1 MPKKKLTPE
10 QMLEAFENWKK
21 SEEYE
26 IIEKF
31 QVARNEMAVKE
42 PIELGTDDLD

>member
-10 QMLEAFENWKK
+10 QMMEAFENWKK

-26 IIEKF
+26 TIDKF
-31 QVARNEMAVKE
+31 
-42 PIELGTDDLD
+42 